1 MAKGFNQQQELG
13 RFRMTFHPV
22 TEVKSCYKSV
32 NFEDGEQ
39 GLSQLACLSSLSL
52 LKECDSVTD
61 IFLIILGWS
70 RKSYQLSFRV
80 LTFLCFRKPTNQE
93 AGAWLDGLTY
103 TEKVKLLG
111 S

>member
-1 MAKGFNQQQELG
+1 MAKGFNQQQQELG

-32 NFEDGEQ
+32 NFDGEQ

-52 LKECDSVTD
+52 LKECDSDTY

-70 RKSYQLSFRV
+70 RK
-80 LTFLCFRKPTNQE
+80 PANQE